1 MTIYFGYEKKQVI
14 QALRYHFLS
23 RPEIKM
29 LLILIN
35 VFAIGSAVLFALG
48 KVQPIA
54 FLAFS
59 LLWFILMLA
68 IWTLLPRNIY
78 KKARTFQDKFSLT
91 FGPDDVMLFTERGSQ
106 SWPWDGFSTYLESP
120 FFFHLYFNPRSFFLV
135 PKDAFEDLTDLQ
147 QTRDLIKEKIPRG
160 K

>member
-1 MTIYFGYEKKQVI
+1 MTIYFEYEKKQVI

-23 RPEIKM
+23 RPEIKT

-35 VFAIGSAVLFALG
+35 VFAIGSAILFALG

-59 LLWFILMLA
+59 LLWFILMLTV
-68 IWTLLPRNIY
+68 WTLLPRSIY
-78 KKARTFQDKFSLT
+78 KKAHTFKDKFSMSFSEEEVTL
-91 FGPDDVMLFTERGSQ
+91 LTERGSQ
-106 SWPWDGFSTYLESP
+106 IWPWNRFSTYLESP

-135 PKDAFEDLTDLQ
+135 PKDAFTDLTELQ
-147 QTRDLIKEKIPRG
+147 KARELIKERIP
-160 K
+160 KK

>member
-1 MTIYFGYEKKQVI
+1 MTIYFGYDKKQVI

-23 RPEIKM
+23 RPEIKT
-29 LLILIN
+29 LLIAIN

-59 LLWFILMLA
+59 LLWFLLMLA
-68 IWTLLPRNIY
+68 VWTLLPRNIY
-78 KKARTFQDKFSLT
+78 KKAHTFKDKFSLT
-91 FGPDDVMLFTERGSQ
+91 LNPDDVVLFTERGQ
-106 SWPWDGFSTYLESP
+106 QTWPWEKFSSFLESP

-135 PKDAFEDLTDLQ
+135 PKDAFDDLSALQ
-147 QTRDLIKEKIPRG
+147 QARELIREKVPKG

>member
-14 QALRYHFLS
+14 QALRYHFLT
-23 RPEIKM
+23 RLEIRI

-35 VFAIGSAVLFALG
+35 VFAIAAAILFALD

-68 IWTLLPRNIY
+68 VWTLLPRNIY
-78 KKARTFQDKFSLT
+78 SKAYTFKDHFSMT
-91 FGPDDVMLFTERGSQ
+91 FNETDIVLQNERGSQ
-106 SWPWDGFSTYLESP
+106 HWDWERFTHYMESP
-120 FFFHLYFNPRSFFLV
+120 FFFHLYFNAQSFFLV
-135 PKDAFEDLTDLQ
+135 PKDAFEEQEDLQ
-147 QTRDLIKEKIPRG
+147 GVRELLRSNLKK

>member
-1 MTIYFGYEKKQVI
+1 MIIYFGYEKKQVI

-23 RPEIKM
+23 RKEIKI

-35 VFAIGSAVLFALG
+35 VFAVLSAILFGLG

-54 FLAFS
+54 FLLFS
-59 LLWFILMLA
+59 IMWFTLMLA

-78 KKARTFQDKFSLT
+78 KKALTFQDKFAMNFDNEHVTLQN
-91 FGPDDVMLFTERGSQ
+91 ERGAQ
-106 SWPWDGFSTYLESP
+106 RWPWNAFSSFVESP
-120 FFFHLYFNPRSFFLV
+120 YFFHLYFDSKSFFLV
-135 PKDAFEDLTDLQ
+135 PKDAFP
-147 QTRDLIKEKIPRG
+147 DLIALQEVRAMLKEKI